1 MVNRK
6 PAKTIKEIWFTPCFD
21 FISVLY
27 GGNVDRV
34 LGKMWR
40 YSEMSD
46 GVCRASLDTI
56 ASELGIGKTTVKRI
70 IPILEQSKMIID
82 TTPNMRNVPHVYK
95 INVQEIIRQNNQW
108 INNGCILPDNAD
120 DVQQTGGPKESTEV
134 VQNGQTVVQ
143 NGLAGGP
150 KESTDTAGRWSK
162 RVLEDTDTIKDTIK
176 KEESFNLNKNL
187 SEEQR
192 KKEQL
197 KLLRQLKRQIRES
210 D

>member
-192 KKEQL
+192 KKEKL